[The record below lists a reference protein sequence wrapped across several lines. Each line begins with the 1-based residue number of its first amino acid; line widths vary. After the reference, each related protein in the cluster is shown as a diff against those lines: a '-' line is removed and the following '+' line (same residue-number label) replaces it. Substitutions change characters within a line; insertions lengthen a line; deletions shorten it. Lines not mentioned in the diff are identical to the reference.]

1 MCGRFVAA
9 SPPEDFAS
17 CFDVSLPVEQVL
29 EPSYNVAPTDDVY
42 AVLESGGV
50 RRMRTLHW
58 GLVPHWADRPS
69 SGVRMI
75 NARAEGLSSS
85 NAFGPAFRRRRCIVA
100 ADGFFEWKTVPGQ
113 KTKQPMY
120 IRRDD
125 GEPMAFAGLWEV
137 WHDPHA
143 VDAGADDRREA
154 LLSCTIITTTPNEK
168 LADVHDRMPVILAND
183 TWDTWLDRDNDDLDT
198 LGRLLVP
205 APSRIIDLY
214 PVGPAV
220 GNVKN
225 NGAALIDRVDP
236 STGEIHHQ
244 GTLL

>member
-9 SPPEDFAS
+9 SPPEDFAG

-50 RRMRTLHW
+50 RRMRALHW
-58 GLVPHWADRPS
+58 GLVPHWADKPS
-69 SGVRMI
+69 AGARMI
-75 NARAEGLSSS
+75 NARAETLSLS
-85 NAFGPAFRRRRCIVA
+85 NAFRAAFRRRRCIVP
-100 ADGFFEWKTVPGQ
+100 ADGFFEWKGVPGQ
-113 KTKQPMY
+113 KKKQPMY

-137 WHDPHA
+137 WHDPDA
-143 VDAGADDRREA
+143 VAAGTDDRGEA
-154 LLSCTIITTTPNEK
+154 LLSCTIITTTANEK

-183 TWDTWLDRDNDDLDT
+183 TWATWLDRDNDDLDT

-205 APSRIIDLY
+205 APSRVIDLY
-214 PVGPAV
+214 PVGPEV
-220 GNVKN
+220 SNVKN
-225 NGAALIDRVDP
+225 NGAALIDRVYAA
-236 STGEIHHQ
+236 TGEIHHQ